1 MFATEDKLINVVTA
15 EVAKECVKAWEDLG
29 LNTTT
34 FTSDDKK
41 LVLVAG
47 WGKQGDVA
55 LATEFV
61 PAVTKPKAAANTKE
75 TAHAK

>member
-61 PAVTKPKAAANTKE
+61 PSAKPKAASTTKGGS
-75 TAHAK
+75 